1 MGEKGTKKALSFR
14 AGVNGVFSLARL
26 PSNLERRKFE
36 QAVAFAFLRFCAI
49 AVLASLF
56 VVLFDIMSKGAS
68 VVSVEFLTGAPKK
81 AMSEGGIFPAIFG
94 TVMLAVG
101 AIAVALPIGVITTIY
116 LTEYAREG
124 RALSLISGA
133 ISNLAGVP
141 SIVFGLFGFA
151 LFVNFF
157 GFGSSVLA
165 GSLTLALMAL
175 PVVIKASE
183 EALLSVPYSFREASY
198 ALGATR
204 LQTIRHHVLPYAI
217 PGILTGSILALGRAA
232 GETAPILF
240 TAAAYFLPSLPSS
253 IFDSTMALPYHLYI
267 LSTQSFNLQ
276 ATQHLQYGTAL
287 VLLALVLFLNLG
299 AIILRL
305 HYRRKYQ
312 W

>member
-1 MGEKGTKKALSFR
+1 MSLGSSP
-14 AGVNGVFSLARL
+14 FSLAKL
-26 PSNLERRKFE
+26 PSNLQQRKLA
-36 QAVAFAFLRFCAI
+36 QSAAFLLLRLCAI
-49 AVLASLF
+49 AVLASLAI
-56 VVLFDIMSKGAS
+56 VLFDIISKGAS
-68 VVSVEFLTGAPKK
+68 AISVEFLTQAPRK

-94 TVMLAVG
+94 TLALAAG
-101 AIAVALPIGVITTIY
+101 AIAAALPIGVVTAIY

-124 RALSLISGA
+124 RALDMVNGA

-151 LFVNFF
+151 LFVNFL
-157 GFGSSVLA
+157 GFGASVLA
-165 GSLTLALMAL
+165 GSLTLAVMVL

-183 EALLSVPYSFREASY
+183 EALLSVPYSFREASL
-198 ALGATR
+198 ALGATK
-204 LQTIRHHVLPYAI
+204 LQTIWHHVLPYAM

-253 IFDSTMALPYHLYI
+253 VFDQTMALPYHLYI

-299 AIILRL
+299 AIILRA

>member
-1 MGEKGTKKALSFR
+1 MSQPNPINVKR
-14 AGVNGVFSLARL
+14 MFSLARL
-26 PSNLERRKFE
+26 PSNLERRKLE
-36 QAVAFAFLRFCAI
+36 QAVAFAFLKLCAVI
-49 AVLASLF
+49 VLASLF
-56 VVLFDIMSKGAS
+56 VVLFDIISKGAPS
-68 VVSVEFLTGAPKK
+68 ISWEFLTDSPRK

-94 TVMLAVG
+94 TLLLAAG
-101 AIAVALPIGVITTIY
+101 AISVSLPIGVITAIY

-124 RALSLISGA
+124 RALGLINGA

-165 GSLTLALMAL
+165 GSLTLAVMVL
-175 PVVIKASE
+175 PVIIKASE
-183 EALLSVPYSFREASY
+183 EALLSVPHSFREASY

-204 LQTIRHHVLPYAI
+204 LQTIRHHVLPYAM

-253 IFDSTMALPYHLYI
+253 IFDQTMALPYHLYI

-299 AIILRL
+299 AIILRA
-305 HYRRKYQ
+305 HYRRKYR